1 MNIEMSRQSIELDA
15 RGASDAA
22 LLAAGAFAPL
32 TGFMDHREARSVV
45 ESISLPSGELWP
57 LPILLRT
64 SHTSVLRRGARIPLR
79 FDGRAVGAITVSNW
93 FAVPRAWAAAIYGTE
108 DLAHPGVA
116 AFLDAPETAV
126 AGEVE
131 WFADRRALGFEGLTP
146 AETRAVIA
154 QRGWST
160 VVAFQTRN
168 PIHRAHEY
176 ILRTALEVFDGLL
189 LHPLV
194 GETRA
199 EDVPAEVR
207 LRCYDVLLE
216 RYLPRE
222 RVLFTPFDGWM
233 RYGGPRE
240 AVLHAVVRRN
250 FGATHI
256 LIGRDHAGVG
266 GFYGPF
272 DAQKLLRSVRDRLGI
287 EPVFFDQ
294 VFYCASCDAVATRRT
309 CAHEADGH
317 LLLSGT
323 EVRRRLRS
331 GETLPK
337 EFTRPEVAE
346 ILRGAYA
353 EVRDA

>member
-1 MNIEMSRQSIELDA
+1 MNENMQSIELDA
-15 RGASDAA
+15 RGASDAWLIA
-22 LLAAGAFAPL
+22 TGAFAPL
-32 TGFMDHREARSVV
+32 AGFMTHREARCVV
-45 ESISLPSGELWP
+45 ESLALPSGEVWP

-64 SHTSVLRRGARIPLR
+64 ARTSVLHRGARIPLR
-79 FDGRAVGAITVSNW
+79 YGGRAVGAITVSEW
-93 FAVPRAWAAAIYGTE
+93 FSVPPSWAAAIYGT
-108 DLAHPGVA
+108 DDVAHPGVA
-116 AFLDAPETAV
+116 AFVKGPQTAV
-126 AGEVE
+126 AGAVE
-131 WFADRRALGFEGLTP
+131 WFADGSSAGFGGLTP
-146 AETRAVIA
+146 AETRAAIA
-154 QRGWST
+154 ARGWTT

-176 ILRTALEVFDGLL
+176 ILRTALEVFDGLF

-194 GETRA
+194 GETRS

-207 LRCYDVLLE
+207 LRCYEVLLE

-233 RYGGPRE
+233 RYAGPRE
-240 AVLHAVVRRN
+240 AVLHAIVRRN

-266 GFYGPF
+266 SYYGPF
-272 DAQKLLRSVRDRLGI
+272 DAQTLLRGVRASLGI
-287 EPVFFDQ
+287 EPVFFDE
-294 VFYCASCDAVATRRT
+294 VFHCARCDAVATRRT
-309 CAHEADGH
+309 CSHEPDGH

-323 EVRRRLRS
+323 EVRRRLRN
-331 GETLPK
+331 GEDLPK

-346 ILRGAYA
+346 ILRAAMG